1 MYPLITTNTVVDLDI
16 QSNRQLSC
24 IKEDT
29 IFSEFYWFPNEVKEA
44 IYITGRGIIG
54 ANFLFPEKIPGEG
67 PGSSPRRTTID
78 NTRHTIGT

>member
-1 MYPLITTNTVVDLDI
+1 MYPLIPTNTVVDLDI

-44 IYITGRGIIG
+44 IYITGRGIIKSLISEIINMG
-54 ANFLFPEKIPGEG
+54 FKSDSTGKNYKKV
-67 PGSSPRRTTID
+67 
-78 NTRHTIGT
+78 